1 MPVMQERTGWRD
13 EGISRRHRKWGIG
26 CTMVDF
32 DFLSLEYEFG
42 RPCAIVEYK
51 NEHAEPQFA
60 SDPRYRALISLGN
73 SAKIPVIACRY
84 TDDYA
89 RYSVVAL
96 NEHAKKF
103 IPSRKTIDELGW
115 VTLLYEIRGHE
126 VTPEFL
132 ASMEV
137 EI

>member
-1 MPVMQERTGWRD
+1 MPVTQERTGWRD
-13 EGISRRHRKWGIG
+13 AGISDRHRKWGIG

-51 NEHAEPQFA
+51 NEHAETQYSSNPK
-60 SDPRYRALISLGN
+60 YRALISLGN
-73 SAKIPVIACRY
+73 SAKIPVVACRY
-84 TDDYA
+84 TDDYS

-96 NEHAKKF
+96 NEHARKF
-103 IPSRKTIDELGW
+103 IPARKTIDELSW
-115 VTLLYEIRGHE
+115 VTLLYEMRGHE

>member
-32 DFLSLEYEFG
+32 DFLSLEYEWG

-51 NEHAEPQFA
+51 NEHAALQYA
-60 SDPRYRALISLGN
+60 TDTRYIALVSLGD
-73 SAKIPVIACRY
+73 SAKIPVIVCRY
-84 TDDYA
+84 TDDYSQ
-89 RYSVVAL
+89 YSVVPL

-103 IPSRKTIDELGW
+103 IPGRKVLDELGW
-115 VTLLYEIRGHE
+115 ITLLYKIKGHE

-132 ASMEV
+132 EKMKV